1 MTSVPNSK
9 SIRINIR
16 SKPVAKK
23 NYYDIIAGLAAF
35 EKSQDVV
42 LTRQEL
48 VELTKDRSEGIDG
61 GRNMGAKDK
70 DEMKDNNSN
79 GSDSS
84 DGGETNSDKE
94 TGTKED
100 VKGQNKQDS
109 KRLSRP
115 NLHGYLGGKVDMEEI
130 KVAQHDL
137 SHTLLGSYIPKRQL
151 ESLTSL
157 DFAQYFHK
165 ALECEESLQIYDLFI
180 QPVENIKSSSVAPKK
195 IENGNSNNSNNITKD
210 SLKEID
216 PSDLEHN
223 QRVYQWTKPD
233 GKVVRKVVLCNRCNG
248 RFFGPNRMKQLL
260 QHNCKM
266 TK

>member
-1 MTSVPNSK
+1 MASVPSNRGIK
-9 SIRINIR
+9 INIR

-23 NYYDIIAGLAAF
+23 DYYDIIAGLSAF
-35 EKSQDVV
+35 EKSQEVV

-48 VELTKDRSEGIDG
+48 IELTKDRSEGIDG
-61 GRNMGAKDK
+61 GKNVGTRDK
-70 DEMKDNNSN
+70 DEIRD
-79 GSDSS
+79 S
-84 DGGETNSDKE
+84 DGNVSSSSSSSSNSSSNNKDIGAKE
-94 TGTKED
+94 
-100 VKGQNKQDS
+100 QNNQDS
-109 KRLSRP
+109 KRRRRP

-130 KVAQHDL
+130 KIAQHDL

-180 QPVENIKSSSVAPKK
+180 QPTQNTKSRSTVPKNLENINTTNNNNNTTKESSERVDLS
-195 IENGNSNNSNNITKD
+195 
-210 SLKEID
+210 D
-216 PSDLEHN
+216 PEHN
-223 QRVYQWTKPD
+223 PRVYQWTKPD

-260 QHNCKM
+260 QHNCKLI
-266 TK
+266 K